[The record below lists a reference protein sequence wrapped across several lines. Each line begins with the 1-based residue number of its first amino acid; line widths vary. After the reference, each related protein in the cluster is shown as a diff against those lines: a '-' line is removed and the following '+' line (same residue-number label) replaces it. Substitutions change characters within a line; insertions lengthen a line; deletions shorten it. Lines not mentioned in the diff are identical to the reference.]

1 MQPDIKQFESTAFV
15 GMRTSMS
22 LVQNKTPE
30 LWRGF
35 SSFLIK
41 NNIQVEEKYSVNL
54 YPETYF
60 QAFNP
65 NAVFEKWAVIA
76 EAHSNSISDELE
88 TLTIPSGL
96 YAVFQYVGSSA
107 DPSIFQ
113 YIFNQWLPQSNYQLD
128 HRPHFEVLGSKYK
141 NNDASSEEDI
151 WIPIREKG

>member
-1 MQPDIKQFESTAFV
+1 MQPEIKQFESTAFV

-35 SSFLIK
+35 SGFLIK
-41 NNIQVEEKYSVNL
+41 NNIQAEEKYSVNI
-54 YPETYF
+54 YPENYF
-60 QAFNP
+60 QAFSP
-65 NAVFEKWAVIA
+65 NAVFEKWAGITEVD
-76 EAHSNSISDELE
+76 SKGVSDELE

-96 YAVFQYVGSSA
+96 YAVFHYVGSSA

-113 YIFNQWLPQSNYQLD
+113 YIFNEWLPQSNYQLD

-141 NNDASSEEDI
+141 NNDATSEEDI

>member
-1 MQPDIKQFESTAFV
+1 MQPEIKQFESTAFV
-15 GMRTSMS
+15 GMRTGMS

-41 NNIQVEEKYSVNL
+41 NKIQVEEKYSVNL

-60 QAFNP
+60 HAFNP
-65 NAVFEKWAVIA
+65 NAVFEKWAVIS

-96 YAVFQYVGSSA
+96 YAVFHYVGSSV